1 ILVAAW
7 RRLPSDSVG
16 RIEVARRQ
24 GRLPEGLSAS
34 GLVALLDLC
43 SGNGISKAARRGRAG
58 GRDGRL
64 CI

>member
-1 ILVAAW
+1 LTTKTVS
-7 RRLPSDSVG
+7 SDSVG

-24 GRLPEGLSAS
+24 GRLPEGLRAS
-34 GLVALLDLC
+34 GLVALLNPC
-43 SGNGISKAARRGRAG
+43 SGNGISKAAHRGRAG